1 MFALLSQFDRAE
13 EERRAQLSLA
23 LHRNLL
29 VLRSPI
35 TASQRLRRC
44 LFRRS
49 GGAEVARLGWL
60 GRNYRRRIMKRRTV
74 VAFASLYAGV
84 AVSATMLGGSPAVA
98 ATPPKPAISEDARS
112 ALAQMGAALLA
123 KEFSFH
129 AHTIRVYEGQ
139 GKEQLHIV
147 HDFEATVRRPD
158 RLLLAGTGDD
168 GPRKLIYDGSNVV
181 FALGDGKT
189 YATLPV
195 PKTIQQMMYVVMGRF
210 GLDFPLADFLTEAP
224 DKAFLTGVTAGREVD
239 TVTIDGVPCR
249 HLVFSQPPGIEL
261 ELWLEKDRAVPRR
274 LIVIDNA
281 LPGSPNFV
289 AEMSNWNFGVHPA
302 DADFTFMP
310 PADAKKVDFNVVT
323 GELHTGGSP

>member
-1 MFALLSQFDRAE
+1 
-13 EERRAQLSLA
+13 
-23 LHRNLL
+23 
-29 VLRSPI
+29 
-35 TASQRLRRC
+35 
-44 LFRRS
+44 
-49 GGAEVARLGWL
+49 
-60 GRNYRRRIMKRRTV
+60 MKRRTV
-74 VAFASLYAGV
+74 VAFAGLYAGV
-84 AVSATMLGGSPAVA
+84 VVNTTMLGGSPAVA
-98 ATPPKPAISEDARS
+98 ATPPKPAINEDARS
-112 ALAQMGAALLA
+112 ALAQMGTALLA

-129 AHTIRVYEGQ
+129 AHTIRVYESQ

-158 RLLLAGTGDD
+158 RLLVAGTGDD

-195 PKTIQQMMYVVMGRF
+195 PNTIQQMMHVVMGRF
-210 GLDFPLADFLTEAP
+210 GVDFPLADFLTEAP
-224 DKAFLTGVTAGREVD
+224 DKAFLTGVTAGREVN

-302 DADFTFMP
+302 DADFTFTP
-310 PADAKKVDFNVVT
+310 PEDAKQVDFSAVT
-323 GELHTGGSP
+323 SELHTGGSP